1 MTGSDKVTPETLK
14 ALADGEDSP
23 VLTEISAGGKV
34 AQAHLRVGMQP
45 WR

>member
-23 VLTEISAGGKV
+23 VPAEIVSLLSQIPE
-34 AQAHLRVGMQP
+34 QATVS
-45 WR
+45 